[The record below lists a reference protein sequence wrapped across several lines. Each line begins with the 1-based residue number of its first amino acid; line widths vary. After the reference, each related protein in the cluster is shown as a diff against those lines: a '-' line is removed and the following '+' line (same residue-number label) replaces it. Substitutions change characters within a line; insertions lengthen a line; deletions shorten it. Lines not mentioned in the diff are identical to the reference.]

1 MTDEQRA
8 ELKRLA
14 EEMMAANGTDISTLY
29 DKERMEIIR
38 KGAAFMRA
46 ASPTAVLDLLA
57 ENERLRAEIQH
68 MRDEA
73 GYSAF
78 ERELTTD

>member
-1 MTDEQRA
+1 MNDEQCA

-14 EEMMAANGTDISTLY
+14 EEMMAANGTDISTLS

-46 ASPTAVLDLLA
+46 ANPTAVLDMLA
-57 ENERLRAEIQH
+57 ENERLRAEIQQ
-68 MRDEA
+68 MKEDARDA
-73 GYSAF
+73 AW
-78 ERELTTD
+78 ERDLAD